1 MFCVFLLRQKR
12 KKTEHTY
19 IGHRVVWKM
28 LKFTLESFHHFP
40 QKFREIKALDNNIF
54 QAIVIFLFFHAVLV

>member
-1 MFCVFLLRQKR
+1 
-12 KKTEHTY
+12 
-19 IGHRVVWKM
+19 M